1 MSEIIL
7 KAPSFF
13 AGFLQFDVQSGAIEK
28 NLSRVRE
35 GLAEIAE
42 SHKQIS
48 PGIIVLP
55 ELWATGFAYAELPAL
70 VGTIPDVLET
80 LQELSAKYQV
90 SIAGS
95 LPEYTDNKYYNT
107 LFITGPT
114 GTFGTYRKQRLFSP
128 MAEDTFFSPG
138 TDPNPIQTTVGPVAG
153 LVCYDLRFP
162 ELLRQQTALG
172 ASLLDR
178 TICATAGARGFEATV
193 GATMGYDPEA
203 ITIRHLL
210 THTSGLFD
218 HGGAEEYTEA
228 ILSDLMH
235 PWTRTEQLRG
245 AVEWGDPHGKP
256 GEVYTY
262 ADTGYI
268 LLGEI
273 VDARCNVVVSGAT
286 SSGKT
291 SLAAALLGTVAPS
304 ERLVVVEDTTELPLR
319 HPHTVRLEARPATID
334 GPPAIDL
341 AQLVRTALRLR
352 PDRIVVGEVR
362 GDEVLALVQ
371 AMNTGHDGSIST
383 CHANGPLDALLRH
396 LAL

>member
-70 VGTIPDVLET
+70 VGTIPVVLES

-107 LFITGPT
+107 LFITGPA

-138 TDPNPIQTTVGPVAG
+138 TDPNPIQTTVAAANGPRGQPPRGSGPMAGCKDQSVAHPGPV
-153 LVCYDLRFP
+153 P
-162 ELLRQQTALG
+162 
-172 ASLLDR
+172 
-178 TICATAGARGFEATV
+178 
-193 GATMGYDPEA
+193 
-203 ITIRHLL
+203 RHRKPDVY
-210 THTSGLFD
+210 SG
-218 HGGAEEYTEA
+218 
-228 ILSDLMH
+228 
-235 PWTRTEQLRG
+235 
-245 AVEWGDPHGKP
+245 GK
-256 GEVYTY
+256 
-262 ADTGYI
+262 
-268 LLGEI
+268 
-273 VDARCNVVVSGAT
+273 
-286 SSGKT
+286 
-291 SLAAALLGTVAPS
+291 
-304 ERLVVVEDTTELPLR
+304 PLR
-319 HPHTVRLEARPATID
+319 HNR
-334 GPPAIDL
+334 
-341 AQLVRTALRLR
+341 
-352 PDRIVVGEVR
+352 
-362 GDEVLALVQ
+362 
-371 AMNTGHDGSIST
+371 
-383 CHANGPLDALLRH
+383 
-396 LAL
+396 